1 MRNFMRVLMDFD
13 DMDREM
19 QIENELFMGL
29 QHRANNEP
37 LNQLVQD
44 RQPKFI
50 TFVPNQPNDSEMDL
64 TSMEVPFTPF
74 VVKSTDIPL

>member
-29 QHRANNEP
+29 
-37 LNQLVQD
+37 
-44 RQPKFI
+44 
-50 TFVPNQPNDSEMDL
+50 
-64 TSMEVPFTPF
+64 
-74 VVKSTDIPL
+74 